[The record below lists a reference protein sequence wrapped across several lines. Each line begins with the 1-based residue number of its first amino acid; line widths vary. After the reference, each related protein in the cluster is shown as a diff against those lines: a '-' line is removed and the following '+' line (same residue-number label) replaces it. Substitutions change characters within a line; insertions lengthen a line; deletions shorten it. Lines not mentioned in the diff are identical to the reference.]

1 MITDAFCWIAEVW
14 LVVVTISLGSTPRS
28 WEAGSIC
35 GAWIQVAK
43 LPCRARAAILITF
56 AETDAAQGG
65 GGVARVGCGSL
76 GPVGWCPWHV
86 PVGTWRHCS
95 SPQQWQRGRD
105 VLHWSWQI
113 VSQWLWGFGER
124 VEGRGKVKS
133 RRKSLDKILTRRQKG
148 RRRVREVTR
157 GYGKLKKKKSKI
169 WLVSKWIQMYTCSA
183 PRSPRHYICGSESLL
198 PWVLPALSVSSQYG
212 SQQKG
217 FQMTLDSIPI

>member
-1 MITDAFCWIAEVW
+1 M
-14 LVVVTISLGSTPRS
+14 
-28 WEAGSIC
+28 
-35 GAWIQVAK
+35 AK

-157 GYGKLKKKKSKI
+157 GYGKFKKKKIQNMISEQMDPDVHLLCSPLPQALYLWFREPPSLGFTSTVCLLTVWKPTKG
-169 WLVSKWIQMYTCSA
+169 VSDDSGLN
-183 PRSPRHYICGSESLL
+183 SYINKCVNHL
-198 PWVLPALSVSSQYG
+198 A
-212 SQQKG
+212 
-217 FQMTLDSIPI
+217 